1 MSVKTDCWDVAHEW
15 ANRPDGSGI
24 GAGGNM
30 LYGGGAIYSYGDH
43 FMIARHVSND
53 KGERAILFT
62 ERKYSQTTAKHIAIV
77 RDASSHLDKL
87 HVADPAL
94 DKDELFNDWR
104 ERIVAIAEKLA
115 VAQRPQKLA
124 TEIEKLYHQ
133 AERYA
138 DFFGYE
144 MPELLVSAGNIR
156 NSETFADYVAKD
168 KAERDAECLAQRKQ
182 LHKAQAQRLKDWR
195 AFKNKGIGSLDG
207 WDYLRFIE
215 QTCEVETTQQ
225 VTFTLFDAK
234 ALYRFIEE
242 TMAKGSYTGNSEK
255 FLGQYPIIEINKA
268 YIRIGC
274 HKVAIKEINRF
285 ADQRGWR

>member
-1 MSVKTDCWDVAHEW
+1 MSVKNECWNIAHEW
-15 ANRPDGSGI
+15 ANRQDGSGI

-30 LYGGGAIYSYGDH
+30 LYGGGCVYSYGDH
-43 FMIARHVSND
+43 FIIAKHVQNER
-53 KGERAILFT
+53 GERAVLFT
-62 ERKYSQTTAKHIAIV
+62 ERTYSQTTAKHIAIV

-94 DKDELFNDWR
+94 DKDELFNDWQ
-104 ERIVAIAEKLA
+104 ERIVAIAGKLA

-138 DFFGYE
+138 DFFGYD
-144 MPELLVSAGNIR
+144 MPEKLVLAGNIR
-156 NSETFADYVAKD
+156 NSESFADYVAKE
-168 KAERDAECLAQRKQ
+168 KAERDAERLVQAKRLK
-182 LHKAQAQRLKDWR
+182 KVQAQRLKDWR
-195 AFKNKGIGSLDG
+195 AFETKGIGSLDG
-207 WDYLRFIE
+207 WDYLRFVE

-234 ALYRFIEE
+234 ALYLFIEDTLRKDTYAE
-242 TMAKGSYTGNSEK
+242 NSEK
-255 FLGQYPIIEINKA
+255 FLGEYTIIEINKA